1 MCVLFIQSDQ
11 LLLSAVMF
19 TASVCVGVVARTL
32 RLGQTFL
39 FLLVD
44 IRQGEV
50 FYSILSK
57 L

>member
-1 MCVLFIQSDQ
+1 MELRSVHVSDQ
-11 LLLSAVMF
+11 LLLSAVMC
-19 TASVCVGVVARTL
+19 TVSVGVVARTL
-32 RLGQTFL
+32 RLGWTFL